1 MKPKSKK
8 ILVKRI
14 IFCILAF
21 SFGMLFL
28 NSCEKEE
35 KNSDK
40 FTAADRILSMQTSI
54 AERDS
59 ILDELLTTF
68 DEIDANLEMIRDK
81 EAGLRE
87 WAEGE
92 EVMGNRE
99 DRIVRDIQVINTLM
113 ADNRQ
118 EIGSLRERLRKA
130 GINISS
136 LETRLNHLEIE
147 SQQKTTELQ
156 GLKLQLMDAETSL
169 AGLNDTL
176 TQREL
181 RVVMQ
186 EEVISTQSAVI
197 REQDGILHEAY
208 VATGSYKDLKARG
221 LVNKKGALLGV
232 IGGDKEFTAKTDPN
246 EFVQIDQREH
256 AKIPVYSKKVELI
269 TPHPDGSYTLEK
281 GSDGK
286 VAAIDIVDPEAFW
299 QSSRYLIVATEQ

>member
-8 ILVKRI
+8 ILVERI
-14 IFCILAF
+14 ILSILAF
-21 SFGMLFL
+21 SIGSMLFL
-28 NSCEKEE
+28 SSCGKEKDPNKLLETDPIPAM
-35 KNSDK
+35 KASN
-40 FTAADRILSMQTSI
+40 

-59 ILDELLTTF
+59 ILDELLATF
-68 DEIDANLEMIRDK
+68 EEIDANLEVIREK
-81 EAGLRE
+81 EADLRE

-92 EVMGNRE
+92 EVMGSRE
-99 DRIVRDIQVINTLM
+99 DRMVRDIQVINTLM
-113 ADNRQ
+113 ADNRH

-130 GINISS
+130 GININS
-136 LETRLNHLEIE
+136 LETRLNHMEIE
-147 SQQKTTELQ
+147 SQQKTAELQ
-156 GLKLQLMDAETSL
+156 DLKLELMDAMTSL

-197 REQDGILHEAY
+197 REQDGLMHEAY

-221 LVNKKGALLGV
+221 LVSKKGALLGV
-232 IGGDKEFTAKTDPN
+232 LGGDKEFTAKTDPD

-256 AKIPVYSKKVELI
+256 AKIPVSSKKVELI

-281 GSDGK
+281 GNDGK
-286 VAAIDIVDPEAFW
+286 VEAIEIVDPAAFW
-299 QSSRYLIVATEQ
+299 QSSRYLIVATDQ